1 MTDFSK
7 DAKIFKALCDTKRL
21 TILDYLKS
29 GEKCACV
36 LIENMNIGQ
45 SALSYHMKILC
56 DSGIVHAR
64 QEGKWTHYSL
74 SKSGSEYAS
83 KRLLELTT
91 PNTENQSRRR
101 SFTERNLSNRH
112 GKKGAHLKN
121 YMETFVRNTTCII
134 EQMFV

>member
-1 MTDFSK
+1 MVMIRLFAGLFICEHVNRRRILYQNILIRFIDKLLCKVYDTYI
-7 DAKIFKALCDTKRL
+7 KIFCDTKRL

-36 LIENMNIGQ
+36 LIENTNIGQ

-56 DSGIVHAR
+56 DSGMVNAR

-91 PNTENQSRRR
+91 PNTENQS
-101 SFTERNLSNRH
+101 NC
-112 GKKGAHLKN
+112 
-121 YMETFVRNTTCII
+121 CI
-134 EQMFV
+134 

>member
-29 GEKCACV
+29 GE
-36 LIENMNIGQ
+36 
-45 SALSYHMKILC
+45 LC

-91 PNTENQSRRR
+91 PNTENQS
-101 SFTERNLSNRH
+101 NCC
-112 GKKGAHLKN
+112 K
-121 YMETFVRNTTCII
+121 
-134 EQMFV
+134 

>member
-56 DSGIVHAR
+56 DSGIVNAR
-64 QEGKWTHYSL
+64 QEGKWTHYRL
-74 SKSGSEYAS
+74 SETGKDEAVE
-83 KRLLELTT
+83 LLLALTT
-91 PNTENQSRRR
+91 PNTERVC
-101 SFTERNLSNRH
+101 ECPACD
-112 GKKGAHLKN
+112 K
-121 YMETFVRNTTCII
+121 
-134 EQMFV
+134 

>member
-56 DSGIVHAR
+56 DSGMVNAR

-74 SKSGSEYAS
+74 SKSGSEYAA
-83 KRLLELTT
+83 KRLMELTT
-91 PNTENQSRRR
+91 PNTENQP
-101 SFTERNLSNRH
+101 NCC
-112 GKKGAHLKN
+112 K
-121 YMETFVRNTTCII
+121 
-134 EQMFV
+134 

>member
-7 DAKIFKALCDTKRL
+7 DVKIFKALCDTKRL

-56 DSGIVHAR
+56 DSGIVNAR
-64 QEGKWTHYSL
+64 QEGKWTHYRL
-74 SKSGSEYAS
+74 SETGKDEAVE
-83 KRLLELTT
+83 LLLALTT
-91 PNTENQSRRR
+91 PNTERVCECPSCD
-101 SFTERNLSNRH
+101 
-112 GKKGAHLKN
+112 K
-121 YMETFVRNTTCII
+121 
-134 EQMFV
+134 

>member
-1 MTDFSK
+1 MRSGDMTDFTK
-7 DAKIFKALCDTKRL
+7 DTKIFKALCDTKRL

-36 LIENMNIGQ
+36 LIENMKIGQ

-56 DSGIVHAR
+56 DSGIVTTR
-64 QEGKWTHYSL
+64 QDGKWIHYSL

-91 PNTENQSRRR
+91 PSVENQSNCCR
-101 SFTERNLSNRH
+101 
-112 GKKGAHLKN
+112 
-121 YMETFVRNTTCII
+121 
-134 EQMFV
+134 

>member
-1 MTDFSK
+1 MNDFSK

-56 DSGIVHAR
+56 DSGIVNAR
-64 QEGKWTHYSL
+64 QEGKWTHYRL
-74 SKSGSEYAS
+74 SETGKDEAVE
-83 KRLLELTT
+83 LLLALTT
-91 PNTENQSRRR
+91 PNTERVC
-101 SFTERNLSNRH
+101 ECPACD
-112 GKKGAHLKN
+112 K
-121 YMETFVRNTTCII
+121 
-134 EQMFV
+134 